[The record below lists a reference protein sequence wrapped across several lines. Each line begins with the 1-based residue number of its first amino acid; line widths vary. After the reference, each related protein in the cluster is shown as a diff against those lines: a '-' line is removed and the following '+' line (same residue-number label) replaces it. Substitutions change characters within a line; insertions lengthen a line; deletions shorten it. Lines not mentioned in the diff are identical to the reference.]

1 MRKDRV
7 MPGALTG
14 TTDAISPGSLGDQSD
29 DRLLG
34 LVGSGDRE
42 AFRILWDRFGVAL
55 YTICLR
61 RLSDQGAAEDAT
73 QEAFT
78 SVWRRA
84 STFDPMRGSAAGWL
98 FAVARN
104 AAAQLARRDRGLEVS
119 LTVFDGEESAQDEA
133 ALTRMMVHAAL
144 ARLPETERTVLELA
158 YFDDLSQSQIAD
170 HLSLPLGTV
179 KTRVRSGLRRLSDYL
194 EDIRE

>member
-1 MRKDRV
+1 
-7 MPGALTG
+7 MPGALTR
-14 TTDAISPGSLGDQSD
+14 TKDAVSPGSLSDQSD
-29 DRLLG
+29 ERLLG

-55 YTICLR
+55 YTVCLR

-104 AAAQLARRDRGLEVS
+104 AAAQVARRDKRPDVN
-119 LTVFDGEESAQDEA
+119 LTVLDGEEAAQDEA

-144 ARLPETERTVLELA
+144 ARLPETERAVLELA

-170 HLSLPLGTV
+170 QLNLPLGTV
-179 KTRVRSGLRRLSDYL
+179 KTRVRSGLRRLSEYL
-194 EDIRE
+194 GDIRG

>member
-1 MRKDRV
+1 
-7 MPGALTG
+7 MPGALTR
-14 TTDAISPGSLGDQSD
+14 TTDAVSPGSVSDQSD

-84 STFDPMRGSAAGWL
+84 STFDPTRGSAAGWL

-104 AAAQLARRDRGLEVS
+104 AAAQVARRDRRPDVNLMV
-119 LTVFDGEESAQDEA
+119 LDGEEAAQEEA
-133 ALTRMMVHAAL
+133 ALTRMMVHAAV
-144 ARLPETERTVLELA
+144 ARLPEKERAVLELA
-158 YFDDLSQSQIAD
+158 YFDDLSHSQIAD
-170 HLSLPLGTV
+170 QLSLPLGTV

-194 EDIRE
+194 EDIRG

>member
-1 MRKDRV
+1 
-7 MPGALTG
+7 LTRR
-14 TTDAISPGSLGDQSD
+14 THAVAPGSLSDQPD

-34 LVGSGDRE
+34 LVAGGDRE
-42 AFRILWDRFGVAL
+42 AFRVLWDRFGAAV

-104 AAAQLARRDRGLEVS
+104 AAAQLARRDKGLEVS

-144 ARLPETERTVLELA
+144 ARLPETERAVLELA
-158 YFDDLSQSQIAD
+158 YFDDRSQSQIAD
-170 HLSLPLGTV
+170 QLSLPLGTV

-194 EDIRE
+194 EEIHE

>member
-1 MRKDRV
+1 
-7 MPGALTG
+7 MPGALTR
-14 TTDAISPGSLGDQSD
+14 TTDAVSPGSVSDQSD

-104 AAAQLARRDRGLEVS
+104 AAAQLARRDKGLEVS

-144 ARLPETERTVLELA
+144 ARLPETERAVLELA
-158 YFDDLSQSQIAD
+158 YFDDRSQSQIAD
-170 HLSLPLGTV
+170 QLSLPLGTV

>member
-1 MRKDRV
+1 
-7 MPGALTG
+7 MPGALTR
-14 TTDAISPGSLGDQSD
+14 TKDAVSPGSLSDQSD
-29 DRLLG
+29 DRLLS

-104 AAAQLARRDRGLEVS
+104 AAAQVARRDKRPDVN
-119 LTVFDGEESAQDEA
+119 LTVLDGEEAAQDEA

-144 ARLPETERTVLELA
+144 ARLPETERAVLELA

-170 HLSLPLGTV
+170 QLNLPLGTV

-194 EDIRE
+194 GDIRG

>member
-1 MRKDRV
+1 
-7 MPGALTG
+7 MPGALTR
-14 TTDAISPGSLGDQSD
+14 TTEASSPGSLSDQSD
-29 DRLLG
+29 DRLLS

-55 YTICLR
+55 YTVCLR

-104 AAAQLARRDRGLEVS
+104 AAAQVARRDKRPDVN
-119 LTVFDGEESAQDEA
+119 LTVLDGEEAAQDEA

-144 ARLPETERTVLELA
+144 ARLPETERAVLELA

-170 HLSLPLGTV
+170 QLNLPLGTV

-194 EDIRE
+194 GDIRG

>member
-1 MRKDRV
+1 
-7 MPGALTG
+7 MPGALTRR
-14 TTDAISPGSLGDQSD
+14 TDAVGPGSLTDQSD
-29 DRLLG
+29 DQLLG

-55 YTICLR
+55 YTICVR

-84 STFDPMRGSAAGWL
+84 STFDPLRGSAAGWL

-104 AAAQLARRDRGLEVS
+104 AAAQVARRDKAPDVNLMV
-119 LTVFDGEESAQDEA
+119 LDGEEAAQDEA

-144 ARLPETERTVLELA
+144 ARLPETERAVLELA

-194 EDIRE
+194 GDIRG

>member
-1 MRKDRV
+1 
-7 MPGALTG
+7 MPGALTRR
-14 TTDAISPGSLGDQSD
+14 TDAIAPGSLSDQSD

-34 LVGSGDRE
+34 LVGNGDGE
-42 AFRILWDRFGVAL
+42 AFRVLWDRFGAAV
-55 YTICLR
+55 YTVCLR

-78 SVWRRA
+78 NVWRRA

-104 AAAQLARRDRGLEVS
+104 AAAQLARRDKGLDVN
-119 LTVFDGEESAQDEA
+119 LTVLDGEEAAQEEV

-144 ARLPETERTVLELA
+144 ARLPETERAVLELA

-170 HLSLPLGTV
+170 QLSLPLGTV

-194 EDIRE
+194 EDIRG

>member
-1 MRKDRV
+1 
-7 MPGALTG
+7 MPRALTRR
-14 TTDAISPGSLGDQSD
+14 TDAVAPGPLSHQSD

-55 YTICLR
+55 YTVCLR

-104 AAAQLARRDRGLEVS
+104 AAAQVARRDKRPDVNLMV
-119 LTVFDGEESAQDEA
+119 LDGEEAAQEEA
-133 ALTRMMVHAAL
+133 ALTRMVVHAAL
-144 ARLPETERTVLELA
+144 ARLPETERAVLELA
-158 YFDDLSQSQIAD
+158 YFDDLSHSQIAD
-170 HLSLPLGTV
+170 RLSLPLGTV
-179 KTRVRSGLRRLSDYL
+179 KTRVRSGLRRLSDHL
-194 EDIRE
+194 EDIRG

>member
-1 MRKDRV
+1 
-7 MPGALTG
+7 MPGALTR
-14 TTDAISPGSLGDQSD
+14 TTDAITPGSLGDQPD

-34 LVGSGDRE
+34 LVAGGDRE
-42 AFRILWDRFGVAL
+42 AFRVLWDRFGAAV

-104 AAAQLARRDRGLEVS
+104 AAAQVARRDKRPDVNLLV
-119 LTVFDGEESAQDEA
+119 LDGEEAAQDEA

-144 ARLPETERTVLELA
+144 ARLPETERAVLALA
-158 YFDDLSQSQIAD
+158 YFEDLSQSQIAD
-170 HLSLPLGTV
+170 QLSLPLGTV
-179 KTRVRSGLRRLSDYL
+179 KTRVRSGLRRLSEYL
-194 EDIRE
+194 EDIRG

>member
-1 MRKDRV
+1 
-7 MPGALTG
+7 MPGALTRR
-14 TTDAISPGSLGDQSD
+14 TDSTAPGPLSDQSD
-29 DRLLG
+29 ERLLG
-34 LVGSGDRE
+34 LVGNGDRE
-42 AFRILWDRFGVAL
+42 AFRLLWDRFRAAV
-55 YTICLR
+55 YTVCLR

-84 STFDPMRGSAAGWL
+84 ATFDPMRGSATGWL

-104 AAAQLARRDRGLEVS
+104 AAAQVARRDERSNVS
-119 LTVFDGEESAQDEA
+119 LMVLDGAEA
-133 ALTRMMVHAAL
+133 AEEEASLTRMMVHAAL
-144 ARLPETERTVLELA
+144 ARLPETERTILELA

-170 HLSLPLGTV
+170 RLSLPLGTV

-194 EDIRE
+194 EGVRG